1 MVIDEA
7 LNGSAVGVG
16 RTVHFAMPDGKCL
29 AAVVTGH
36 GQRESPFWRLNL
48 NIQIDDPMDAVRLSG
63 DAGLIVVHRNDVS
76 YSEDGA
82 SFSWHW
88 PERV

>member
-7 LNGSAVGVG
+7 VNGAAVGVG
-16 RTVHFAMPDGKCL
+16 RTVHVAMPDGKCL

-48 NIQIDDPMDAVRLSG
+48 NIQIDDPMDAVRLAG
-63 DAGLIVVHRNDVS
+63 DASLVVVHRDNVA
-76 YSEDGA
+76 YSEGGEH
-82 SFSWHW
+82 FHWHW
-88 PERV
+88 PERF